1 MIANVIRFVLLL
13 ILGLL
18 VGTMFGIWLGFNPLS
33 LSAGAYVEQQ
43 QNAIRSLNTLLPLM
57 GTACIALTVWL
68 VILAKNDPRTRWL
81 LITAVACLVVAAVV
95 TRFFNQPIN
104 AVVIGWN
111 AQSPP
116 PEWAQLRIEWWQ
128 WHIVRTVA
136 GLASFGFALAAVLWP
151 EPLMS
156 QGQNA
161 A

>member
-1 MIANVIRFVLLL
+1 VIANVIRFVLLL

-18 VGTMFGIWLGFNPLS
+18 VGTMFGIWSGFNPLS

-57 GTACIALTVWL
+57 GAACIALAVWL
-68 VILAKNDPRTRWL
+68 AVLARNEPRTRWL
-81 LITAVACLVVAAVV
+81 LIATVACLVVAAVV

-104 AVVIGWN
+104 AVVIAWN

-116 PEWAQLRIEWWQ
+116 PEWVQLRIEWWR
-128 WHIVRTVA
+128 WHIVRTAA
-136 GLASFGFALAAVLWP
+136 GIAGFAFALAAALRP
-151 EPLMS
+151 TPFRS
-156 QGQNA
+156 RGQNA

>member
-1 MIANVIRFVLLL
+1 VVANVIRFVLLL

-18 VGTMFGIWLGFNPLS
+18 VGTMFGIWSGFNPLS

-57 GTACIALTVWL
+57 GAVCIALSVC
-68 VILAKNDPRTRWL
+68 LAVLARSAPRTRWL
-81 LITAVACLVVAAVV
+81 LIAAVACLVVAAVV

-111 AQSPP
+111 AHSPP
-116 PEWAQLRIEWWQ
+116 PEWAQLRAEWWQ
-128 WHIVRTVA
+128 WHMVRTAA
-136 GLASFGFALAAVLWP
+136 GIAGFGFTLAAVLWP
-151 EPLMS
+151 VPLRS
-156 QGQNA
+156 RGQNA